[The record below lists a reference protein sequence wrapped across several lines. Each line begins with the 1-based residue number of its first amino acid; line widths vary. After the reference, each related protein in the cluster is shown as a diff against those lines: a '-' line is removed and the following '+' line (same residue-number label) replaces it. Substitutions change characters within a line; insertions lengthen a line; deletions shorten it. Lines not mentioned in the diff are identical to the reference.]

1 MKLRLIATLALTA
14 LACAALAATASAG
27 RGGNG
32 HNKLF
37 QFRGEVVSAGAT
49 NVQITVEAGNRAA
62 LRAMLGQSQNQTF
75 ALGTGS
81 EVLVWHHGIP
91 AVGSYADLHANDWVQ
106 VNVRAKAGASLA
118 DITATPAGIVGDHGA
133 SPGKAG
139 KPLFLFRG
147 SFTSATATTLAVHVK
162 GGNRLAL
169 RKLLG
174 QGADQTFTYD
184 ANTIFLLWQGKV
196 PTVIAPSQLKPGDR
210 ITVRIRAPRGSS
222 LQQIES
228 TPARHVGEHEPA
240 GAADKAKAF
249 SA

>member
-75 ALGTGS
+75 AHGTGS

-196 PTVIAPSQLKPGDR
+196 PTVIAPSQLKPVDR

-240 GAADKAKAF
+240 GAADKA
-249 SA
+249 

>member
-133 SPGKAG
+133 RPGKAG

-147 SFTSATATTLAVHVK
+147 TFTSATATTLSVHVT

-196 PTVIAPSQLKPGDR
+196 PTVIAPSQLKAGDR
-210 ITVRIRAPRGSS
+210 ITVRIRAPR
-222 LQQIES
+222 LATLEQIES

-240 GAADKAKAF
+240 NAPDNA
-249 SA
+249 